1 MFTPAKT
8 GIAVVLTLIVLAT
21 LTPLAI
27 FLVETTQDPN
37 ILSITEFNIR
47 QLGENQLELIITIS
61 YNGSIPLKDF
71 TLKILNKTIE
81 YGDIVRGNYT
91 RSIIVSADRLQGLE
105 LKIEEYSFKIAG
117 LYRVSIRE

>member
-1 MFTPAKT
+1 MLTPAKT